1 MPRIG
6 RKDGASLRPGA
17 DGSTAREPMRRNAVA
32 TSLGTGAAQ
41 CGHDVWEDPM
51 LSKALLRLGASA
63 ARHPW
68 RVIGAWLIAATLA
81 VLAALA
87 FGGRTADSMTAPG
100 LDSQRAAEL
109 IERAGTGQ
117 EGMTA
122 QVVVTPRDGGATF
135 FDDGSARTALTRVRA
150 EVGRLPHVL
159 GTSDPAGAL
168 DAGGDTAVRGGLI
181 SADGRIAVVRVQYPD
196 QSQLSGADLDA
207 LVGLGDQLRA
217 ELPLRVEMGGNL
229 FYAFSEADGG
239 ASELIGLLAAATI
252 LFLAF
257 GSLVAAV
264 LPIGMAVFGLT
275 IGVATMTVL
284 AGVVDVPAFAPVLG
298 SMVGLGVGIDY
309 ALFVLARH
317 REHLARGLAP
327 HEAAGRAV
335 ATAGRPVVF
344 AGGVVVVSILGLA
357 VANVPFI
364 AVGGLA
370 VSIVVLIMV
379 VASVTLLP
387 AFLGAAGPRLARTD
401 RTDRVG
407 RAERIGRIGRIGQA
421 LRTGIP
427 GRLARRRDT
436 VAGAAPAVG
445 WRRWIGHVGRHPVLY
460 AVGAAGLL
468 LTAALPVLGLRVGLP
483 DDGSMPQS
491 RTERRAYDLVA
502 EGFGP
507 GTNGPLVIAADP
519 AGDPGVLDR
528 LVGAVAAD
536 PGIASVAPTRIDRAS
551 GIATFVVF
559 PTTSPQDKATADT
572 IARLRTGALPT
583 AIGSGPASAHVGGAT
598 ASLSDVG
605 QRTSQRLPVL
615 VAVVLA
621 MSFLLLVPVFRSI
634 LVPLKAVLLNLL
646 SIGAAYGVM
655 VAVFQWGWGGALIG
669 LESTVPIVSF
679 IPMFL
684 FAILFGL
691 SMDYEVFLLARVRE
705 EYLRTGDNGTAIV
718 EGVSRTARII
728 TSAALIMVAVFLSFA
743 VAEDPSTKMFGLG
756 LATAIFIDATVV
768 RMVLVPATMTL
779 LGRANWWLPKW
790 LDRIL
795 PRGPVGTNDT
805 DDTNDPDDTDG
816 TDDADDAV
824 AESTGEAA
832 RPRLVGG

>member
-1 MPRIG
+1 
-6 RKDGASLRPGA
+6 
-17 DGSTAREPMRRNAVA
+17 
-32 TSLGTGAAQ
+32 
-41 CGHDVWEDPM
+41 M

-63 ARHPW
+63 AHHPW
-68 RVIGAWLIAATLA
+68 RVIAAWLITATLA
-81 VLAALA
+81 VLAAVA

-100 LDSQRAAEL
+100 LDSRRAAEL

-122 QVVVTPRDGGATF
+122 QVVVTPLDDGATF
-135 FDDGSARTALTRVRA
+135 FDDDGARTALTRLQA
-150 EVGRLPHVL
+150 EVKRLPHVL

-168 DAGGDTAVRGGLI
+168 DARGDTAVRGGLV
-181 SADGRIAVVRVQYPD
+181 SADGRIAVIRVQYPD
-196 QSQLSGADLDA
+196 QSRLSAEDLDA
-207 LVGLGDQLRA
+207 LVDLGDRLRA
-217 ELPLRVEMGGNL
+217 ELPLRIEMGGNL
-229 FYAFSEADGG
+229 FYAFSDPDGG
-239 ASELIGLLAAATI
+239 ASELIGLLAAAAI

-257 GSLVAAV
+257 GSLVAAA

-275 IGVATMTVL
+275 VGVATMTVL
-284 AGVVDVPAFAPVLG
+284 AGVTDVPTFAPVLG

-317 REHLARGLAP
+317 REYLACGLDPQA
-327 HEAAGRAV
+327 AAGRAV

-344 AGGVVVVSILGLA
+344 AGGTVVVSILGLA
-357 VANVPFI
+357 VANVPFMT
-364 AVGGLA
+364 VGGVA
-370 VSIVVLIMV
+370 VSIVVLTMV
-379 VASVTLLP
+379 LASVTLLP
-387 AFLGAAGPRLARTD
+387 AFLGAAGPRLAR
-401 RTDRVG
+401 
-407 RAERIGRIGRIGQA
+407 AGRIGRA
-421 LRTGIP
+421 LQTRKP
-427 GRLARRRDT
+427 GRLARRRDPA
-436 VAGAAPAVG
+436 AGAAHAAG
-445 WRRWIGHVGRHPVLY
+445 WRRWIGHVSRHPVPY

-468 LTAALPVLGLRVGLP
+468 LTATLPVLGLRVGLP
-483 DDGSMPQS
+483 DDGSLPHS

-519 AGDPGVLDR
+519 TGDPGVLDR
-528 LVGAVAAD
+528 LVATVAAD
-536 PGIASVAPTRIDRAS
+536 PGIASVAPTHIDRAT
-551 GIATFVVF
+551 GIATLVVF

-572 IARLRTGALPT
+572 IARLRTDVLPA
-583 AIGSGPASAHVGGAT
+583 AIGPGPARAHVGGAA

-605 QRTSQRLPVL
+605 QRTSQRLPVF
-615 VAVVLA
+615 VAAVLA
-621 MSFLLLVPVFRSI
+621 MSFLLLMLVFRSI

-646 SIGAAYGVM
+646 SIGAAYGIM

-669 LESTVPIVSF
+669 LEATVPIVSF

-691 SMDYEVFLLARVRE
+691 SMDYEVFLLSRVRE

-779 LGRANWWLPKW
+779 LGRTNWWLPKW
-790 LDRIL
+790 LDRML
-795 PRGPVGTNDT
+795 PRGPVGT
-805 DDTNDPDDTDG
+805 DDTD
-816 TDDADDAV
+816 
-824 AESTGEAA
+824 AESTGEAP
-832 RPRLVGG
+832 RPRLVDR

>member
-1 MPRIG
+1 
-6 RKDGASLRPGA
+6 
-17 DGSTAREPMRRNAVA
+17 
-32 TSLGTGAAQ
+32 
-41 CGHDVWEDPM
+41 M

-68 RVIGAWLIAATLA
+68 RVIAAWLIAATLV
-81 VLAALA
+81 VLAAVA

-100 LDSQRAAEL
+100 LDSRRAAEL

-122 QVVVTPRDGGATF
+122 QVVVTPLDDGTTF
-135 FDDGSARTALTRVRA
+135 FDDDGARTALTRLRA
-150 EVGRLPHVL
+150 EVKRLPHVL

-168 DAGGDTAVRGGLI
+168 DAGGDTAVRGGLV

-196 QSQLSGADLDA
+196 QSRLSAEDLDA
-207 LVGLGDQLRA
+207 LVDLGDRLRA
-217 ELPLRVEMGGNL
+217 ELPLRIEMGGNL
-229 FYAFSEADGG
+229 FYVFTDPDGG
-239 ASELIGLLAAATI
+239 ASELIGLLAAAAI

-257 GSLVAAV
+257 GSLVAAA

-275 IGVATMTVL
+275 VGVATMTVL
-284 AGVVDVPAFAPVLG
+284 AGVTEVPTFAPVLG

-317 REHLARGLAP
+317 REYLACGLDP
-327 HEAAGRAV
+327 QAAATRAV

-344 AGGVVVVSILGLA
+344 AGGTVVVSILGLA
-357 VANVPFI
+357 VANVPFMT
-364 AVGGLA
+364 VGGVA
-370 VSIVVLIMV
+370 VSIVVLTMV
-379 VASVTLLP
+379 LASVTLLP
-387 AFLGAAGPRLARTD
+387 AFLGAAGPRLAR
-401 RTDRVG
+401 
-407 RAERIGRIGRIGQA
+407 AGRIGRA
-421 LRTGIP
+421 LQTRKP
-427 GRLARRRDT
+427 GRLARRRDPA
-436 VAGAAPAVG
+436 AGAAHAAG
-445 WRRWIGHVGRHPVLY
+445 WRRWIGHVSRHPVPY

-468 LTAALPVLGLRVGLP
+468 LTATLPVLGLRVGLP
-483 DDGSMPQS
+483 DDGSLPQS

-519 AGDPGVLDR
+519 TGDPGVLDR
-528 LVGAVAAD
+528 LVEAVAAD
-536 PGIASVAPTRIDRAS
+536 PGIASVAPTHIDRAT
-551 GIATFVVF
+551 GIATLVVF

-572 IARLRTGALPT
+572 IARLRTDVLPA
-583 AIGSGPASAHVGGAT
+583 AIGHGPAMAHVGGAA

-605 QRTSQRLPVL
+605 QRTSQRLPVF
-615 VAVVLA
+615 VAAVLA
-621 MSFLLLVPVFRSI
+621 MSFLLLMLVFRSI

-646 SIGAAYGVM
+646 SIGAAYGIM

-669 LESTVPIVSF
+669 LEATVPIVSF

-691 SMDYEVFLLARVRE
+691 SMDYEVFLLSRVRE

-779 LGRANWWLPKW
+779 LGRTNWWLPKW
-790 LDRIL
+790 LDRLL
-795 PRGPVGTNDT
+795 PRGPVGT
-805 DDTNDPDDTDG
+805 DDTD
-816 TDDADDAV
+816 
-824 AESTGEAA
+824 AEPTGEAP
-832 RPRLVGG
+832 RPRLVDR

>member
-1 MPRIG
+1 
-6 RKDGASLRPGA
+6 
-17 DGSTAREPMRRNAVA
+17 
-32 TSLGTGAAQ
+32 
-41 CGHDVWEDPM
+41 M

-68 RVIGAWLIAATLA
+68 RVIAAWLVAATLA
-81 VLAALA
+81 VLAAVA
-87 FGGRTADSMTAPG
+87 FGGRNADSMTAPG

-122 QVVVTPRDGGATF
+122 QVVVTPLDDGATF
-135 FDDGSARTALTRVRA
+135 FDDGGARTALTRLRA
-150 EVGRLPHVL
+150 EVKRLPHVL

-168 DAGGDTAVRGGLI
+168 DAGGDTAVRGGLV

-196 QSQLSGADLDA
+196 QSRLSAEDLDA
-207 LVGLGDQLRA
+207 LVDLGDRLRA
-217 ELPLRVEMGGNL
+217 ELPLRIEMGGHL
-229 FYAFSEADGG
+229 FYVFSDPDGG
-239 ASELIGLLAAATI
+239 ASELIGLLAAAAI

-257 GSLVAAV
+257 GSLVAAA

-275 IGVATMTVL
+275 VGVATMTVL
-284 AGVVDVPAFAPVLG
+284 AGVTEVPTFAPVLG

-317 REHLARGLAP
+317 REYLACGLDPQA
-327 HEAAGRAV
+327 AAGRAV

-344 AGGVVVVSILGLA
+344 AGGTVVVSILGLA
-357 VANVPFI
+357 VANVPFMT
-364 AVGGLA
+364 VGGLA
-370 VSIVVLIMV
+370 VSIVVLTMV
-379 VASVTLLP
+379 LASVTLLP
-387 AFLGAAGPRLARTD
+387 AFLGAAGSRLART
-401 RTDRVG
+401 
-407 RAERIGRIGRIGQA
+407 GRIGRA
-421 LRTGIP
+421 LQTRRLS
-427 GRLARRRDT
+427 RLARRRDPA
-436 VAGAAPAVG
+436 AGAAHDAG
-445 WRRWIGHVGRHPVLY
+445 WRRWIGHVSRHPVPY

-468 LTAALPVLGLRVGLP
+468 LTATLPVLGLRVGLP
-483 DDGSMPQS
+483 DDGSLPHS

-519 AGDPGVLDR
+519 TGDPGVLDR
-528 LVGAVAAD
+528 LVEAVAAD
-536 PGIASVAPTRIDRAS
+536 PGIASVAPTHIDRAT
-551 GIATFVVF
+551 GIATLVVF

-572 IARLRTGALPT
+572 IARLRTGVLPT
-583 AIGSGPASAHVGGAT
+583 AIGHGPARAHVGGAA

-605 QRTSQRLPVL
+605 QRTSQRLPVF
-615 VAVVLA
+615 VAAVLA
-621 MSFLLLVPVFRSI
+621 MSFLLLMLVFRSV

-646 SIGAAYGVM
+646 SIGASYGIM

-669 LESTVPIVSF
+669 LEATVPIVSF

-691 SMDYEVFLLARVRE
+691 SMDYEVFLLSRVRE

-779 LGRANWWLPKW
+779 LGRTNWWLPKW
-790 LDRIL
+790 LDRML
-795 PRGPVGTNDT
+795 PRGPVGT
-805 DDTNDPDDTDG
+805 DDTDP
-816 TDDADDAV
+816 
-824 AESTGEAA
+824 EPTGEAP
-832 RPRLVGG
+832 RPRLVDR

>member
-1 MPRIG
+1 
-6 RKDGASLRPGA
+6 
-17 DGSTAREPMRRNAVA
+17 
-32 TSLGTGAAQ
+32 
-41 CGHDVWEDPM
+41 M
-51 LSKALLRLGASA
+51 LSKALLRLGGGA

-68 RVIGAWLIAATLA
+68 RVIAAWLAAAALA
-81 VLAALA
+81 VLAAVA

-100 LDSQRAAEL
+100 LDSRRAAEL

-122 QVVVTPRDGGATF
+122 HVVVTPLADGATF
-135 FDDGSARTALTRVRA
+135 FDDDGARSALTRLRA

-168 DAGGDTAVRGGLI
+168 DAGGDTAVRGGLV

-196 QSQLSGADLDA
+196 QSRLSAEDLDA
-207 LVGLGDQLRA
+207 LVDLGARLRA

-229 FYAFSEADGG
+229 FYAFSDPDGG
-239 ASELIGLLAAATI
+239 VSELIGLLAAAAI

-257 GSLVAAV
+257 GSLVAAA

-275 IGVATMTVL
+275 VGVATMTVL
-284 AGVVDVPAFAPVLG
+284 AGVTDVPAFAPVLG

-317 REHLARGLAP
+317 REYLARGLGP
-327 HEAAGRAV
+327 REAAGRAV

-344 AGGVVVVSILGLA
+344 AGGTVVVSILGMA
-357 VANVPFI
+357 VADVPFMT
-364 AVGGLA
+364 VGGFA

-379 VASVTLLP
+379 LASVTLLP
-387 AFLGAAGPRLARTD
+387 AFLGAAGPRL
-401 RTDRVG
+401 G
-407 RAERIGRIGRIGQA
+407 RAGRIARALGAGR
-421 LRTGIP
+421 P
-427 GRLARRRDT
+427 GRSGRRRDT
-436 VAGAAPAVG
+436 EPAAG
-445 WRRWIGHVGRHPVLY
+445 WRRWIGHVSRHPVPY
-460 AVGAAGLL
+460 AVGAAALL
-468 LTAALPVLGLRVGLP
+468 LTATLPVLGLRVGLP
-483 DDGSMPQS
+483 DDGSLPPG

-519 AGDPGVLDR
+519 TGDPGVLDR
-528 LVGAVAAD
+528 LAGAVAAD
-536 PGIASVAPTRIDRAS
+536 PGIASVAPTHVDRAT
-551 GIATFVVF
+551 GIATLVVF
-559 PTTSPQDKATADT
+559 PTTGPQDEATADT
-572 IARLRTGALPT
+572 IDRLRTEVLPT
-583 AIGSGPASAHVGGAT
+583 AIGHGPARAHVGGAA

-605 QRTSQRLPVL
+605 RRTSGRLPVF
-615 VAVVLA
+615 VAAVLT
-621 MSFLLLVPVFRSI
+621 MSFLLLMLVFRSV

-669 LESTVPIVSF
+669 LEATVPIVSF

-691 SMDYEVFLLARVRE
+691 SMDYEVFILSRVRE

-718 EGVSRTARII
+718 EGVSRTARTI

-743 VAEDPSTKMFGLG
+743 AAEDPSAKMFGLG
-756 LATAIFIDATVV
+756 LATAILIDSTVV

-779 LGRANWWLPKW
+779 LGRTNWWLPKW
-790 LDRIL
+790 LDRML
-795 PRGPVGTNDT
+795 PGGPAGA
-805 DDTNDPDDTDG
+805 DDTGARAVPADRRVRPG
-816 TDDADDAV
+816 TRP
-824 AESTGEAA
+824 SSGGPSA
-832 RPRLVGG
+832 R

>member
-1 MPRIG
+1 
-6 RKDGASLRPGA
+6 
-17 DGSTAREPMRRNAVA
+17 
-32 TSLGTGAAQ
+32 
-41 CGHDVWEDPM
+41 M

-63 ARHPW
+63 TRHPW
-68 RVIGAWLIAATLA
+68 RVIAAWLVAATLA
-81 VLAALA
+81 VLAAVA
-87 FGGRTADSMTAPG
+87 FGGRNADSMTAPG

-109 IERAGTGQ
+109 IERARTGQ

-122 QVVVTPRDGGATF
+122 QVVVTPLDGAATF
-135 FDDGSARTALTRVRA
+135 FDHDGARTALTRLQT
-150 EVGRLPHVL
+150 EVKRLPHVL

-168 DAGGDTAVRGGLI
+168 DAGGDTAVHGGLV

-196 QSQLSGADLDA
+196 QSRLSAEDLDA
-207 LVGLGDQLRA
+207 LVDLGDQLRP
-217 ELPLRVEMGGNL
+217 ELPLRIEMGGNL
-229 FYAFSEADGG
+229 FYAFSDPDGG
-239 ASELIGLLAAATI
+239 ASELIGLLAAAAI

-257 GSLVAAV
+257 GSLVAAA

-275 IGVATMTVL
+275 VGVATMTVL
-284 AGVVDVPAFAPVLG
+284 AGVTEVPTFAPVLG

-317 REHLARGLAP
+317 REYLARGLDPQA
-327 HEAAGRAV
+327 AAGRAV

-344 AGGVVVVSILGLA
+344 AGGTVVVSILGLA
-357 VANVPFI
+357 IANVPFMT
-364 AVGGLA
+364 VGGVA
-370 VSIVVLIMV
+370 VSIVVLTMV
-379 VASVTLLP
+379 LASVTLLP
-387 AFLGAAGPRLARTD
+387 AFLGAAGPRLGRT
-401 RTDRVG
+401 
-407 RAERIGRIGRIGQA
+407 GRIGRA
-421 LRTGIP
+421 LRAGRS
-427 GRLARRRDT
+427 GRLGRRRDPA
-436 VAGAAPAVG
+436 AGAAHAAG
-445 WRRWIGHVGRHPVLY
+445 WRRWIGHVSRHPVPY

-468 LTAALPVLGLRVGLP
+468 LTATLPVLGLRVGLP
-483 DDGSMPQS
+483 DDGSLPPS

-519 AGDPGVLDR
+519 TGDPGVLDR

-536 PGIASVAPTRIDRAS
+536 PGIASVAPTHIDRAT
-551 GIATFVVF
+551 GIATLVVF

-572 IARLRTGALPT
+572 IARLRTDVLPT
-583 AIGSGPASAHVGGAT
+583 AIGDGPARAHVGGAA

-605 QRTSQRLPVL
+605 QRTSQRMPVF
-615 VAVVLA
+615 VAAVLA
-621 MSFLLLVPVFRSI
+621 MSFLLLMLVFRSI

-646 SIGAAYGVM
+646 SIGAAYGIM

-669 LESTVPIVSF
+669 LEATVPIVSF

-691 SMDYEVFLLARVRE
+691 SMDYEVFLLSRVRE
-705 EYLRTGDNGTAIV
+705 EYLRTGDSGTAIV

-779 LGRANWWLPKW
+779 LGRSNWWLPKW
-790 LDRIL
+790 LDRML
-795 PRGPVGTNDT
+795 PRGPVGT
-805 DDTNDPDDTDG
+805 DDTD
-816 TDDADDAV
+816 
-824 AESTGEAA
+824 AESTGEAP
-832 RPRLVGG
+832 RPRLVDR

>member
-1 MPRIG
+1 
-6 RKDGASLRPGA
+6 
-17 DGSTAREPMRRNAVA
+17 
-32 TSLGTGAAQ
+32 
-41 CGHDVWEDPM
+41 M
-51 LSKALLRLGASA
+51 LSKALLHLGASA

-68 RVIGAWLIAATLA
+68 RVIAAWLIATTLA
-81 VLAALA
+81 VLAAVA

-122 QVVVTPRDGGATF
+122 QVVVTPVDDGATF
-135 FDDGSARTALTRVRA
+135 SDDGARTALARLRA
-150 EVGRLPHVL
+150 EVQRLPHVL

-168 DAGGDTAVRGGLI
+168 GTGGDTAVRGGLV

-196 QSQLSGADLDA
+196 QSRLSAEDLDA
-207 LVGLGDQLRA
+207 LVDLGDRLRA
-217 ELPLRVEMGGNL
+217 ELPLRIEMGGSL
-229 FYAFSEADGG
+229 FYAFSDSDGG
-239 ASELIGLLAAATI
+239 ASELIGLLAAAAI

-257 GSLVAAV
+257 GSLVAAA

-275 IGVATMTVL
+275 VGVATMTVL
-284 AGVVDVPAFAPVLG
+284 AGVTDVPTFAPVLG

-317 REHLARGLAP
+317 REYLARGLDP

-344 AGGVVVVSILGLA
+344 AGGTVVVSILGLA
-357 VANVPFI
+357 VANVPFMT
-364 AVGGLA
+364 VGGLA
-370 VSIVVLIMV
+370 VSIVVLTMV
-379 VASVTLLP
+379 LASVTLLP
-387 AFLGAAGPRLARTD
+387 AFLGAAGPRLART
-401 RTDRVG
+401 
-407 RAERIGRIGRIGQA
+407 GRIGRA
-421 LRTGIP
+421 LQTRKP

-436 VAGAAPAVG
+436 VAGAAPAAG
-445 WRRWIGHVGRHPVLY
+445 WRRWIGHVSRHPVPY
-460 AVGAAGLL
+460 AIGAAGLL
-468 LTAALPVLGLRVGLP
+468 LTATLPVLGLRVGLP
-483 DDGSMPQS
+483 DDGSLPHS

-519 AGDPGVLDR
+519 TGDPGVLDR
-528 LVGAVAAD
+528 LVATVAAD
-536 PGIASVAPTRIDRAS
+536 PGIASVAPTHIDRAT
-551 GIATFVVF
+551 GIATLVVF

-572 IARLRTGALPT
+572 IARLRAEVLPA
-583 AIGSGPASAHVGGAT
+583 AIGHGPARAHVGGAA

-605 QRTSQRLPVL
+605 RRTSERLPVF
-615 VAVVLA
+615 VAAVLA
-621 MSFLLLVPVFRSI
+621 MSFLLLMLVFRSVV
-634 LVPLKAVLLNLL
+634 VPLKAVLLNLL
-646 SIGAAYGVM
+646 SIGAAYGIM

-669 LESTVPIVSF
+669 LEATVPIVSF

-691 SMDYEVFLLARVRE
+691 SMDYEVFLLSRVRE

-779 LGRANWWLPKW
+779 LGRTNWWLPKW
-790 LDRIL
+790 LDRML
-795 PRGPVGTNDT
+795 PRGPVGT
-805 DDTNDPDDTDG
+805 DDTD
-816 TDDADDAV
+816 
-824 AESTGEAA
+824 AESTGEAP
-832 RPRLVGG
+832 RPRLVDR

>member
-1 MPRIG
+1 
-6 RKDGASLRPGA
+6 
-17 DGSTAREPMRRNAVA
+17 
-32 TSLGTGAAQ
+32 
-41 CGHDVWEDPM
+41 M

-68 RVIGAWLIAATLA
+68 RVIAAWLIAATLA
-81 VLAALA
+81 VLAAIA

-122 QVVVTPRDGGATF
+122 QVVVTPLDGGATF
-135 FDDGSARTALTRVRA
+135 FEHGSARTALTRLRA
-150 EVGRLPHVL
+150 EVKRLPHVL

-168 DAGGDTAVRGGLI
+168 DAGGDIAVRGGLV

-196 QSQLSGADLDA
+196 QSRLSAEDLDA
-207 LVGLGDQLRA
+207 LVDLGDRLRA
-217 ELPLRVEMGGNL
+217 ELPLRIEMGGNL
-229 FYAFSEADGG
+229 FYAFSDPDGG
-239 ASELIGLLAAATI
+239 ASELIGLLAAAAI

-257 GSLVAAV
+257 GSLVAAA

-275 IGVATMTVL
+275 VGVATMTVV
-284 AGVVDVPAFAPVLG
+284 AGVTEVPTFAPVLG

-317 REHLARGLAP
+317 REYLACGLDPQA
-327 HEAAGRAV
+327 AAGRAV

-344 AGGVVVVSILGLA
+344 AGGTVVVSILGLA
-357 VANVPFI
+357 VANVPFMT
-364 AVGGLA
+364 VGGLA
-370 VSIVVLIMV
+370 VSIVVLTMV
-379 VASVTLLP
+379 LASVTLLP
-387 AFLGAAGPRLARTD
+387 AFLGAAGLRLGRT
-401 RTDRVG
+401 
-407 RAERIGRIGRIGQA
+407 GRIGRA
-421 LRTGIP
+421 LRAGRS
-427 GRLARRRDT
+427 GRLGRRRDPA
-436 VAGAAPAVG
+436 AGAAHAAG
-445 WRRWIGHVGRHPVLY
+445 WRRWIGHVSRHPVPY

-468 LTAALPVLGLRVGLP
+468 LTATLPVLGLRVGLP
-483 DDGSMPQS
+483 DDGSLPHS

-519 AGDPGVLDR
+519 TGDPGVLDR

-536 PGIASVAPTRIDRAS
+536 PGIASVAPTHIDRAT
-551 GIATFVVF
+551 GIATLVVF

-572 IARLRTGALPT
+572 IARLRTDVLPT
-583 AIGSGPASAHVGGAT
+583 AIGHGPARAHVGGAA

-605 QRTSQRLPVL
+605 QRTSQRLPVF
-615 VAVVLA
+615 VAAVLA
-621 MSFLLLVPVFRSI
+621 MSFLLLMLVFRSI

-646 SIGAAYGVM
+646 SIGAAYGIM
-655 VAVFQWGWGGALIG
+655 VAVFQWGWGGPLIG
-669 LESTVPIVSF
+669 LEATVPIVSF

-691 SMDYEVFLLARVRE
+691 SMDYEVFLLSRVRE

-779 LGRANWWLPKW
+779 LGRTNWWLPKW
-790 LDRIL
+790 LDRML
-795 PRGPVGTNDT
+795 PRGPVGT
-805 DDTNDPDDTDG
+805 
-816 TDDADDAV
+816 DA
-824 AESTGEAA
+824 EPTGETP
-832 RPRLVGG
+832 RPRLVDR

>member
-1 MPRIG
+1 
-6 RKDGASLRPGA
+6 
-17 DGSTAREPMRRNAVA
+17 
-32 TSLGTGAAQ
+32 
-41 CGHDVWEDPM
+41 M

-68 RVIGAWLIAATLA
+68 RVIAAWLIAATLA
-81 VLAALA
+81 VLAAVA

-122 QVVVTPRDGGATF
+122 QVVVTPLDGAATF
-135 FDDGSARTALTRVRA
+135 FDDDGARTALTRLRA
-150 EVGRLPHVL
+150 EVKRLPHVL

-168 DAGGDTAVRGGLI
+168 TAGGDTAVRGGLV

-196 QSQLSGADLDA
+196 QSRLSAEDLDA
-207 LVGLGDQLRA
+207 LVVLGDRLRA
-217 ELPLRVEMGGNL
+217 DLPLRIEMGGNL
-229 FYAFSEADGG
+229 FYAFSDPDGG
-239 ASELIGLLAAATI
+239 ASELIGLLAAAAI

-257 GSLVAAV
+257 GSLVAAA

-284 AGVVDVPAFAPVLG
+284 AGVTDVPTFAPVLG

-317 REHLARGLAP
+317 REYLACGLDPQA
-327 HEAAGRAV
+327 AAGRAV

-344 AGGVVVVSILGLA
+344 AGGTVVVSILGLA
-357 VANVPFI
+357 VANVPFMT
-364 AVGGLA
+364 VGGVA
-370 VSIVVLIMV
+370 VSIVVLTMV
-379 VASVTLLP
+379 LASVTLLP
-387 AFLGAAGPRLARTD
+387 AFLGAAGPRLAR
-401 RTDRVG
+401 
-407 RAERIGRIGRIGQA
+407 AGRIGRA
-421 LRTGIP
+421 LQTGKL
-427 GRLARRRDT
+427 GRLARRRDP
-436 VAGAAPAVG
+436 VAGAAPAAG
-445 WRRWIGHVGRHPVLY
+445 WRRWIGHVSRHPVPY
-460 AVGAAGLL
+460 AVGAAALL
-468 LTAALPVLGLRVGLP
+468 LTATLPVLGLRVGLP
-483 DDGSMPQS
+483 DDGSLPHS

-519 AGDPGVLDR
+519 TGDPGVLDR

-536 PGIASVAPTRIDRAS
+536 PGIASVAPTHVDRAT
-551 GIATFVVF
+551 GIATLVVF

-572 IARLRTGALPT
+572 IARLRTDVLPT
-583 AIGSGPASAHVGGAT
+583 AIGHGPARAHVGGAT

-615 VAVVLA
+615 VAAVLA
-621 MSFLLLVPVFRSI
+621 MSFLLLMLVFRSI

-646 SIGAAYGVM
+646 SIGAAYGIM

-669 LESTVPIVSF
+669 LEATVPIVSF

-691 SMDYEVFLLARVRE
+691 SMDYEVFLLSRVRE

-779 LGRANWWLPKW
+779 LGRTNWWLPKW
-790 LDRIL
+790 LDRML
-795 PRGPVGTNDT
+795 PRGPVGTD
-805 DDTNDPDDTDG
+805 
-816 TDDADDAV
+816 
-824 AESTGEAA
+824 AESTGEAP
-832 RPRLVGG
+832 RPRLVDR

>member
-1 MPRIG
+1 
-6 RKDGASLRPGA
+6 
-17 DGSTAREPMRRNAVA
+17 
-32 TSLGTGAAQ
+32 
-41 CGHDVWEDPM
+41 M

-68 RVIGAWLIAATLA
+68 RVIAAWLIAATLA
-81 VLAALA
+81 VLAAVA

-100 LDSQRAAEL
+100 LDSRRAAEL

-122 QVVVTPRDGGATF
+122 QVVVTPLDDGATF
-135 FDDGSARTALTRVRA
+135 IDDDGARTALTRLRA
-150 EVGRLPHVL
+150 EVKRLPHVL

-168 DAGGDTAVRGGLI
+168 DAGGDTAVRGGLV

-196 QSQLSGADLDA
+196 QSRLSAEDLDA
-207 LVGLGDQLRA
+207 LVDLGDRLRA
-217 ELPLRVEMGGNL
+217 ELPLRIEMGGDL
-229 FYAFSEADGG
+229 FYAFSDPNGG
-239 ASELIGLLAAATI
+239 ASELIGLLAAAAI

-257 GSLVAAV
+257 GSLVAAA

-275 IGVATMTVL
+275 VGVATMTVL
-284 AGVVDVPAFAPVLG
+284 AGVTEVPTFAPVLG

-317 REHLARGLAP
+317 REYLACGLDPQA
-327 HEAAGRAV
+327 AAGRAV

-344 AGGVVVVSILGLA
+344 AGGTVVVSILGLA
-357 VANVPFI
+357 VANVPFMT
-364 AVGGLA
+364 VGGVA
-370 VSIVVLIMV
+370 VSIVVLTMV
-379 VASVTLLP
+379 LASVTLLP
-387 AFLGAAGPRLARTD
+387 AFLGAAGPRL
-401 RTDRVG
+401 G
-407 RAERIGRIGRIGQA
+407 RAGRIGRA
-421 LRTGIP
+421 LRAGRS
-427 GRLARRRDT
+427 GRLGRRRDT
-436 VAGAAPAVG
+436 AAGAVPAAG
-445 WRRWIGHVGRHPVLY
+445 WRRWLGHVGRHPVPY
-460 AVGAAGLL
+460 AVGAAALL
-468 LTAALPVLGLRVGLP
+468 LTATLPVLGLRVGLP
-483 DDGSMPQS
+483 DDGSLPQS

-519 AGDPGVLDR
+519 TGDPGVLDR
-528 LVGAVAAD
+528 LVATVAAD
-536 PGIASVAPTRIDRAS
+536 PGIASVAPTHIDRAT
-551 GIATFVVF
+551 GIATLVVF

-572 IARLRTGALPT
+572 IARLRTDVLPT
-583 AIGSGPASAHVGGAT
+583 AIGHGPARAHVGGAA

-605 QRTSQRLPVL
+605 QRTSQRLPVF
-615 VAVVLA
+615 VAAVLA
-621 MSFLLLVPVFRSI
+621 MSFLLLMLVFRSI

-646 SIGAAYGVM
+646 SIGAAYGIM

-669 LESTVPIVSF
+669 LEATVPIVSF

-691 SMDYEVFLLARVRE
+691 SMDYEVFLLSRVRE

-718 EGVSRTARII
+718 EGVSGTARII

-779 LGRANWWLPKW
+779 LGRTNWWLPKW
-790 LDRIL
+790 LDRML
-795 PRGPVGTNDT
+795 PRGPVGT
-805 DDTNDPDDTDG
+805 DDTD
-816 TDDADDAV
+816 
-824 AESTGEAA
+824 AESTGEAP
-832 RPRLVGG
+832 RPRLVDR

>member
-1 MPRIG
+1 
-6 RKDGASLRPGA
+6 
-17 DGSTAREPMRRNAVA
+17 
-32 TSLGTGAAQ
+32 
-41 CGHDVWEDPM
+41 M

-68 RVIGAWLIAATLA
+68 RVIAAWLIAATLA
-81 VLAALA
+81 VLAAVA

-100 LDSQRAAEL
+100 LDSRRAAEL

-122 QVVVTPRDGGATF
+122 QVVVTPLDDGATF
-135 FDDGSARTALTRVRA
+135 IDDDGARTALTRLRA
-150 EVGRLPHVL
+150 EVKRLPHVL

-168 DAGGDTAVRGGLI
+168 DAGGDTAVRGGLV

-196 QSQLSGADLDA
+196 QSRLSAEDLDA
-207 LVGLGDQLRA
+207 LVDLGDRLRA
-217 ELPLRVEMGGNL
+217 ELPLRIEMGGDL
-229 FYAFSEADGG
+229 FYAFSDPNGG
-239 ASELIGLLAAATI
+239 ASELIGLLAAAAI

-257 GSLVAAV
+257 GSLVAAA

-275 IGVATMTVL
+275 VGVATMTVL
-284 AGVVDVPAFAPVLG
+284 AGVTEVPTFAPVLG

-317 REHLARGLAP
+317 REYLACGLDPQA
-327 HEAAGRAV
+327 AAGRAV

-344 AGGVVVVSILGLA
+344 AGGTVVVSILGLA
-357 VANVPFI
+357 VANVPFMT
-364 AVGGLA
+364 VGGVA
-370 VSIVVLIMV
+370 VSIVVLTMV
-379 VASVTLLP
+379 LASVTLLP
-387 AFLGAAGPRLARTD
+387 AFLGAAGPRL
-401 RTDRVG
+401 G
-407 RAERIGRIGRIGQA
+407 RAGRIGRA
-421 LRTGIP
+421 LRAGRS
-427 GRLARRRDT
+427 GRLGRRRDT
-436 VAGAAPAVG
+436 AAGAVPAAG
-445 WRRWIGHVGRHPVLY
+445 WRRWLGHVSRHPVPY
-460 AVGAAGLL
+460 AVGAAALL
-468 LTAALPVLGLRVGLP
+468 LTATLPVLGLRVGLP
-483 DDGSMPQS
+483 DDGSLPQS

-519 AGDPGVLDR
+519 TGDPGVLDR
-528 LVGAVAAD
+528 LVATVAAD
-536 PGIASVAPTRIDRAS
+536 PGIASVAPTHIDRAT
-551 GIATFVVF
+551 GIATLVVF

-572 IARLRTGALPT
+572 IARLRTDVLPT
-583 AIGSGPASAHVGGAT
+583 AIGHGPAKAHVGGAA

-605 QRTSQRLPVL
+605 QRTSQRLPVF
-615 VAVVLA
+615 VAAVLA
-621 MSFLLLVPVFRSI
+621 MSFLLLMLVFRSI

-646 SIGAAYGVM
+646 SIGAAYGIM

-669 LESTVPIVSF
+669 LEATVPIVSF

-691 SMDYEVFLLARVRE
+691 SMDYEVFLLSRVRE

-718 EGVSRTARII
+718 EGVSGTARII

-790 LDRIL
+790 LDRML
-795 PRGPVGTNDT
+795 PRGPVGT
-805 DDTNDPDDTDG
+805 DDTD
-816 TDDADDAV
+816 
-824 AESTGEAA
+824 AESTGEAP
-832 RPRLVGG
+832 RPRLVDR

>member
-1 MPRIG
+1 
-6 RKDGASLRPGA
+6 
-17 DGSTAREPMRRNAVA
+17 
-32 TSLGTGAAQ
+32 
-41 CGHDVWEDPM
+41 M
-51 LSKALLRLGASA
+51 LSKALLRLGAGA

-68 RVIGAWLIAATLA
+68 RVIAAWLVATTLA
-81 VLAALA
+81 VLAAVA

-100 LDSQRAAEL
+100 LDSQKAAEL
-109 IERAGTGQ
+109 IGRARTGQ

-122 QVVVTPRDGGATF
+122 QVVVTPRDGAATF
-135 FDDGSARTALTRVRA
+135 FDRGGARTALTRLRA
-150 EVGRLPHVL
+150 EVERLPHVL

-168 DAGGDTAVRGGLI
+168 DARGDAAVRGGLV

-196 QSQLSGADLDA
+196 QSRLSAEDLDA
-207 LVGLGDQLRA
+207 LVGLGDRLRA
-217 ELPLRVEMGGNL
+217 ELPLRIEMGGNL
-229 FYAFSEADGG
+229 FYAFSDPDGG
-239 ASELIGLLAAATI
+239 ASELIGLLAAAAI

-257 GSLVAAV
+257 GSLVAAA

-275 IGVATMTVL
+275 VGVATMTLL
-284 AGVVDVPAFAPVLG
+284 AGVTDVPTFAPVLG

-317 REHLARGLAP
+317 REYLAGGLDP
-327 HEAAGRAV
+327 RTAAGRAV

-344 AGGVVVVSILGLA
+344 AGGTVVVSILGLA
-357 VANVPFI
+357 VANVPFMT
-364 AVGGLA
+364 VGGVA

-379 VASVTLLP
+379 LASVTLLP
-387 AFLGAAGPRLARTD
+387 AFLGAAGPRLAR
-401 RTDRVG
+401 
-407 RAERIGRIGRIGQA
+407 AGRIGRA
-421 LRTGIP
+421 LRAG
-427 GRLARRRDT
+427 RRRD
-436 VAGAAPAVG
+436 VAAGAAPAAG
-445 WRRWIGHVGRHPVLY
+445 WRRWIGHVGRHPVPY

-468 LTAALPVLGLRVGLP
+468 LTATLPVLGLRVGLP
-483 DDGSMPQS
+483 DDGSLPPG

-507 GTNGPLVIAADP
+507 GTNGPLVVAADP

-536 PGIASVAPTRIDRAS
+536 PGIASVAPAHVDRAT
-551 GIATFVVF
+551 GIATLVVF
-559 PTTSPQDKATADT
+559 PATGPQDRATADT
-572 IARLRTGALPT
+572 IARLRTDVLPT
-583 AIGSGPASAHVGGAT
+583 AIGQGPARAHVGGAA

-605 QRTSQRLPVL
+605 QRTSERLPAF
-615 VAVVLA
+615 VAAVLA
-621 MSFLLLVPVFRSI
+621 MSFLLLMLVFRSV

-669 LESTVPIVSF
+669 LEATVPIVSF

-691 SMDYEVFLLARVRE
+691 SMDYEVFLLSRVRE

-743 VAEDPSTKMFGLG
+743 VADDPSTKMFGLG
-756 LATAIFIDATVV
+756 LATAILIDATVV

-790 LDRIL
+790 LDRML
-795 PRGPVGTNDT
+795 PRGPVGTADT
-805 DDTNDPDDTDG
+805 GG
-816 TDDADDAV
+816 TD
-824 AESTGEAA
+824 AEATGEAP
-832 RPRLVGG
+832 RPRLVDR

>member
-1 MPRIG
+1 
-6 RKDGASLRPGA
+6 
-17 DGSTAREPMRRNAVA
+17 
-32 TSLGTGAAQ
+32 
-41 CGHDVWEDPM
+41 M

-68 RVIGAWLIAATLA
+68 RVIAAWLIAATLA
-81 VLAALA
+81 VLAAVA

-122 QVVVTPRDGGATF
+122 QVVVTPLDDGATF
-135 FDDGSARTALTRVRA
+135 FDHDGARTALTRLQT
-150 EVGRLPHVL
+150 EVKRLPHVL

-168 DAGGDTAVRGGLI
+168 EAGGDTAVRGGLV

-196 QSQLSGADLDA
+196 QSRLSADDLDA
-207 LVGLGDQLRA
+207 LVELGDRLPA

-229 FYAFSEADGG
+229 FYAFSDPDGG
-239 ASELIGLLAAATI
+239 VSELIGLLAAATI

-257 GSLVAAV
+257 GSLVAAA

-275 IGVATMTVL
+275 VGVATMTVL
-284 AGVVDVPAFAPVLG
+284 AGVTDVPAFAPVLG

-317 REHLARGLAP
+317 REYLARGLDP
-327 HEAAGRAV
+327 REAAGRAV

-344 AGGVVVVSILGLA
+344 AGGTVVVSILGLA
-357 VANVPFI
+357 VANVPFMT
-364 AVGGLA
+364 VGGVA

-379 VASVTLLP
+379 LASVTLLP
-387 AFLGAAGPRLARTD
+387 AFLGAAGPRLAR
-401 RTDRVG
+401 
-407 RAERIGRIGRIGQA
+407 AGRIGRA
-421 LRTGIP
+421 LQTRKP
-427 GRLARRRDT
+427 GRLAPRRDPS
-436 VAGAAPAVG
+436 AGAAHAAG
-445 WRRWIGHVGRHPVLY
+445 WRRWIGHVSRHPVPY
-460 AVGAAGLL
+460 AVGAAALL
-468 LTAALPVLGLRVGLP
+468 LTATLPVLGLRVGLP
-483 DDGSMPQS
+483 DDGSLPQS

-519 AGDPGVLDR
+519 AGDAGVLDR
-528 LVGAVAAD
+528 LVTTVAAD
-536 PGIASVAPTRIDRAS
+536 PGIASVAPTQIDRAT
-551 GIATFVVF
+551 GIATLVVF
-559 PTTSPQDKATADT
+559 PTTSPQDKATTDT
-572 IARLRTGALPT
+572 IARLRTDVLPK
-583 AIGSGPASAHVGGAT
+583 AIGHGPARAHVGGAA

-605 QRTSQRLPVL
+605 RRTSERLPAF
-615 VAVVLA
+615 VAAVLA
-621 MSFLLLVPVFRSI
+621 MSFLLLMLIFRSV

-646 SIGAAYGVM
+646 SIGAAYGIM

-669 LESTVPIVSF
+669 LEATVPIVSF

-691 SMDYEVFLLARVRE
+691 SMDYEVFLLSRVRE

-779 LGRANWWLPKW
+779 LGRTNWWLPKW
-790 LDRIL
+790 LDRML
-795 PRGPVGTNDT
+795 PRGPVGT
-805 DDTNDPDDTDG
+805 DDTD
-816 TDDADDAV
+816 
-824 AESTGEAA
+824 AESTGEAS
-832 RPRLVGG
+832 RPRLVDR

>member
-1 MPRIG
+1 
-6 RKDGASLRPGA
+6 
-17 DGSTAREPMRRNAVA
+17 
-32 TSLGTGAAQ
+32 
-41 CGHDVWEDPM
+41 M

-68 RVIGAWLIAATLA
+68 RVIAAWLVAATLA
-81 VLAALA
+81 VLAAVA
-87 FGGRTADSMTAPG
+87 FGGRNADSMTAPG

-122 QVVVTPRDGGATF
+122 QVVVTPLDGAATF
-135 FDDGSARTALTRVRA
+135 FDHGSARTALTRLQT
-150 EVGRLPHVL
+150 EVKRLPHVL

-168 DAGGDTAVRGGLI
+168 NAGGDTAVRGSLV

-196 QSQLSGADLDA
+196 QSRLSAEDLDA
-207 LVGLGDQLRA
+207 LVDLGDRLRA
-217 ELPLRVEMGGNL
+217 GLPLRIEMGGSL
-229 FYAFSEADGG
+229 FYAFSDPDGG
-239 ASELIGLLAAATI
+239 ASELIGLLAAAAI

-257 GSLVAAV
+257 GSLVAAA

-275 IGVATMTVL
+275 VGVATMTVL
-284 AGVVDVPAFAPVLG
+284 AGVTDVPTFAPVLG

-317 REHLARGLAP
+317 REYLARGLDP
-327 HEAAGRAV
+327 REAAGRAV

-344 AGGVVVVSILGLA
+344 AGGTVVVSILGLA
-357 VANVPFI
+357 VANVPFMT
-364 AVGGLA
+364 VGGLA
-370 VSIVVLIMV
+370 VSIVVLTMV

-387 AFLGAAGPRLARTD
+387 AFLGAAGPRLAR
-401 RTDRVG
+401 
-407 RAERIGRIGRIGQA
+407 AGRIGRVLQTRM
-421 LRTGIP
+421 LS
-427 GRLARRRDT
+427 RLARRRDPA
-436 VAGAAPAVG
+436 AGAAHAAG
-445 WRRWIGHVGRHPVLY
+445 WRRWIGHVSRHPVPY

-468 LTAALPVLGLRVGLP
+468 LTATLPVLGLRVGLP
-483 DDGSMPQS
+483 DDGSLPHS

-519 AGDPGVLDR
+519 TGDPGVLDR

-536 PGIASVAPTRIDRAS
+536 PGIASVGPTHIDRAT
-551 GIATFVVF
+551 GIATLVVF

-572 IARLRTGALPT
+572 IARLRTDVLPT
-583 AIGSGPASAHVGGAT
+583 AIGHGPARAHVGGGA

-605 QRTSQRLPVL
+605 RRTSQRLPVF
-615 VAVVLA
+615 VAAVLA
-621 MSFLLLVPVFRSI
+621 MSFLLLMLVFRSI

-646 SIGAAYGVM
+646 SIGAAYGIM

-669 LESTVPIVSF
+669 LEATVPIVSF

-691 SMDYEVFLLARVRE
+691 SMDYEVFLLSRVRE

-779 LGRANWWLPKW
+779 LGRTNWWLPKW

-795 PRGPVGTNDT
+795 PRGPVGT
-805 DDTNDPDDTDG
+805 DDTD
-816 TDDADDAV
+816 
-824 AESTGEAA
+824 AESSGEAP
-832 RPRLVGG
+832 RPRLVDR

>member
-1 MPRIG
+1 
-6 RKDGASLRPGA
+6 
-17 DGSTAREPMRRNAVA
+17 
-32 TSLGTGAAQ
+32 
-41 CGHDVWEDPM
+41 M

-68 RVIGAWLIAATLA
+68 RVIAAWLVAATLV
-81 VLAALA
+81 VLAAVA
-87 FGGRTADSMTAPG
+87 FGGRNADSMTAPG

-122 QVVVTPRDGGATF
+122 QVVVTPLDGAATF
-135 FDDGSARTALTRVRA
+135 FDHDSARTALTRLQT
-150 EVGRLPHVL
+150 EVQRLPHVL

-168 DAGGDTAVRGGLI
+168 DAGGDTAVRGGLV
-181 SADGRIAVVRVQYPD
+181 SVDGRIAVVRVQYPD
-196 QSQLSGADLDA
+196 QSRLSAEDLDA
-207 LVGLGDQLRA
+207 LVDLGDRLRA
-217 ELPLRVEMGGNL
+217 ELPLRIEMGGSL
-229 FYAFSEADGG
+229 FYAFSDPDGG
-239 ASELIGLLAAATI
+239 ASELIGLLAAAAI

-257 GSLVAAV
+257 GSLVAAA

-275 IGVATMTVL
+275 VGVATMTVL
-284 AGVVDVPAFAPVLG
+284 AGVTDVPTFAPVLG

-317 REHLARGLAP
+317 REYLARGLDP
-327 HEAAGRAV
+327 REAAGRAV

-344 AGGVVVVSILGLA
+344 AGGTVVVSILGLA
-357 VANVPFI
+357 VANVPFMT
-364 AVGGLA
+364 VGGLA
-370 VSIVVLIMV
+370 VSIVVLTMV

-387 AFLGAAGPRLARTD
+387 AFLGAAGPRLAR
-401 RTDRVG
+401 
-407 RAERIGRIGRIGQA
+407 AGRIGRA
-421 LRTGIP
+421 LQTRKP
-427 GRLARRRDT
+427 GRLARRRT
-436 VAGAAPAVG
+436 PAAGAAHAAG
-445 WRRWIGHVGRHPVLY
+445 WRRWIGHVSRHPVPY

-468 LTAALPVLGLRVGLP
+468 LTATLPVLGLRVGLP
-483 DDGSMPQS
+483 DDGSLPPS

-519 AGDPGVLDR
+519 TGDPGVLDR
-528 LVGAVAAD
+528 LVATVAAD
-536 PGIASVAPTRIDRAS
+536 PGIASVSPTHIDRAT
-551 GIATFVVF
+551 GIATLVVF

-572 IARLRTGALPT
+572 IARLRTDVLPT
-583 AIGSGPASAHVGGAT
+583 AIGHGPARAHVGGAA

-615 VAVVLA
+615 VAAVLA
-621 MSFLLLVPVFRSI
+621 MSFLLLMLVFRSV

-646 SIGAAYGVM
+646 SIGAAYGIM

-669 LESTVPIVSF
+669 LEATVPIVSF

-691 SMDYEVFLLARVRE
+691 SMDYEVFLLSRVRE

-779 LGRANWWLPKW
+779 LGRTNWWLPKW
-790 LDRIL
+790 LDRVL
-795 PRGPVGTNDT
+795 PRGPVGT
-805 DDTNDPDDTDG
+805 DDTD
-816 TDDADDAV
+816 
-824 AESTGEAA
+824 AESTGEAP
-832 RPRLVGG
+832 RPRLVDR

>member
-1 MPRIG
+1 
-6 RKDGASLRPGA
+6 
-17 DGSTAREPMRRNAVA
+17 
-32 TSLGTGAAQ
+32 
-41 CGHDVWEDPM
+41 M

-68 RVIGAWLIAATLA
+68 RVIAAWLIAATLA
-81 VLAALA
+81 VLAATA

-122 QVVVTPRDGGATF
+122 QVVVTPLDDGATF
-135 FDDGSARTALTRVRA
+135 FDDDGARTALTRLRA
-150 EVGRLPHVL
+150 EVKRLPHVL

-168 DAGGDTAVRGGLI
+168 DAGGDTAVRGGLV

-196 QSQLSGADLDA
+196 QSRLSAEDLDA
-207 LVGLGDQLRA
+207 LVNLGDRLRA
-217 ELPLRVEMGGNL
+217 ELPLRIEMGGDL
-229 FYAFSEADGG
+229 FYAFSDPDGG
-239 ASELIGLLAAATI
+239 ASELIGLLAAAAI

-257 GSLVAAV
+257 GSLVAAA

-275 IGVATMTVL
+275 VGVATMTVL
-284 AGVVDVPAFAPVLG
+284 AGVTDVPTFAPVLG

-317 REHLARGLAP
+317 REYLARGLDP

-344 AGGVVVVSILGLA
+344 AGGTVVVSILGLA
-357 VANVPFI
+357 VANVPFMT
-364 AVGGLA
+364 VGGLA
-370 VSIVVLIMV
+370 VSIVVLTMV

-387 AFLGAAGPRLARTD
+387 AFLGAAGPRLAR
-401 RTDRVG
+401 
-407 RAERIGRIGRIGQA
+407 AGRIGRA
-421 LRTGIP
+421 LQTRKL
-427 GRLARRRDT
+427 GRLARRRDPA
-436 VAGAAPAVG
+436 AGAAHAAG
-445 WRRWIGHVGRHPVLY
+445 WRRWIGHVSRHPVPY

-468 LTAALPVLGLRVGLP
+468 LTATLPVLGLRVGLP
-483 DDGSMPQS
+483 DDGSLPHS

-519 AGDPGVLDR
+519 TGDPGVLDR

-536 PGIASVAPTRIDRAS
+536 PGIASVAPTHIDRAT
-551 GIATFVVF
+551 GIATLVVF

-572 IARLRTGALPT
+572 IARLRTDVLPT
-583 AIGSGPASAHVGGAT
+583 AIGHGPARAHVGGAA

-605 QRTSQRLPVL
+605 QRTSQRLPVF
-615 VAVVLA
+615 VAAVLA
-621 MSFLLLVPVFRSI
+621 MSFLLLMLVFRSI

-646 SIGAAYGVM
+646 SIGAAYGIM

-669 LESTVPIVSF
+669 LEATVPIVSF

-691 SMDYEVFLLARVRE
+691 SMDYEVFLLSRVRE

-779 LGRANWWLPKW
+779 LGRTNWWLPKW
-790 LDRIL
+790 LDRML
-795 PRGPVGTNDT
+795 PRGPVGT
-805 DDTNDPDDTDG
+805 DDTDAQ
-816 TDDADDAV
+816 T
-824 AESTGEAA
+824 TGEAP
-832 RPRLVGG
+832 RPRLVDR

>member
-1 MPRIG
+1 
-6 RKDGASLRPGA
+6 
-17 DGSTAREPMRRNAVA
+17 
-32 TSLGTGAAQ
+32 
-41 CGHDVWEDPM
+41 M

-68 RVIGAWLIAATLA
+68 RVIAAWLVAAMLA

-109 IERAGTGQ
+109 IEQAGTGQ

-135 FDDGSARTALTRVRA
+135 FDGDGARTALTRLQT
-150 EVGRLPHVL
+150 EVKRLPHVL

-168 DAGGDTAVRGGLI
+168 DAGRDSAVRGGLV

-196 QSQLSGADLDA
+196 QSRLSAEDLDA
-207 LVGLGDQLRA
+207 LVGLGDRLRA
-217 ELPLRVEMGGNL
+217 ELPLRIEMGGSL
-229 FYAFSEADGG
+229 FYAFSDPDGG
-239 ASELIGLLAAATI
+239 ASELIGLLAAAAI

-257 GSLVAAV
+257 GSLVAAA

-275 IGVATMTVL
+275 VGVAAMTVL
-284 AGVVDVPAFAPVLG
+284 AGVTDVPAFAPVLG

-317 REHLARGLAP
+317 REYLARGLDP

-344 AGGVVVVSILGLA
+344 AGGTVVVSILGMA
-357 VANVPFI
+357 VANVPFMT
-364 AVGGLA
+364 VGGLA
-370 VSIVVLIMV
+370 VSIVVLTMV
-379 VASVTLLP
+379 LASVTLLP
-387 AFLGAAGPRLARTD
+387 AFLGAAGPRLAR
-401 RTDRVG
+401 
-407 RAERIGRIGRIGQA
+407 AGRIVRALQTGR
-421 LRTGIP
+421 P
-427 GRLARRRDT
+427 GRLARRRDPA
-436 VAGAAPAVG
+436 AGAAHAAG
-445 WRRWIGHVGRHPVLY
+445 WRRWIGHVSQHPVPY

-468 LTAALPVLGLRVGLP
+468 LTATLPVLGLRVGLP
-483 DDGSMPQS
+483 DDGSLPQS

-519 AGDPGVLDR
+519 SGDPGVVDR
-528 LVGAVAAD
+528 LVTAVAAD
-536 PGIASVAPTRIDRAS
+536 PGVASVAPTHVDRAT
-551 GIATFVVF
+551 GIATLVVF
-559 PTTSPQDKATADT
+559 PTTSPQDKATAGT
-572 IARLRTGALPT
+572 IARLRTDVLPA
-583 AIGSGPASAHVGGAT
+583 AIGHGPARAHVGGAA

-605 QRTSQRLPVL
+605 QRTSQRLPVF
-615 VAVVLA
+615 VAAVLA
-621 MSFLLLVPVFRSI
+621 MSFLLLMLVFRSI

-646 SIGAAYGVM
+646 SIGAAYGIM

-669 LESTVPIVSF
+669 LEATVPIVSF

-691 SMDYEVFLLARVRE
+691 SMDYEVFLLSRVRE

-718 EGVSRTARII
+718 EGVSGTARTI

-743 VAEDPSTKMFGLG
+743 VAEDPSAKMFGLG

-779 LGRANWWLPKW
+779 LGRANWWLPTW
-790 LDRIL
+790 LDRML
-795 PRGPVGTNDT
+795 PRGPVA
-805 DDTNDPDDTDG
+805 TDG
-816 TDDADDAV
+816 TG
-824 AESTGEAA
+824 AESTGEAP
-832 RPRLVGG
+832 RPRLVDR

>member
-1 MPRIG
+1 
-6 RKDGASLRPGA
+6 
-17 DGSTAREPMRRNAVA
+17 
-32 TSLGTGAAQ
+32 
-41 CGHDVWEDPM
+41 M

-63 ARHPW
+63 ARHPCW
-68 RVIGAWLIAATLA
+68 VIAAWLIAATLA
-81 VLAALA
+81 VLAAIA

-100 LDSQRAAEL
+100 LDSRRAAEL

-122 QVVVTPRDGGATF
+122 QVVVTPLDDGATF
-135 FDDGSARTALTRVRA
+135 FDDDSARTALTRLRA
-150 EVGRLPHVL
+150 EVKRLPHVL

-168 DAGGDTAVRGGLI
+168 DAGGDTAVLGGLV

-196 QSQLSGADLDA
+196 QSRLSAEDLDA
-207 LVGLGDQLRA
+207 LVDLGDRLRA
-217 ELPLRVEMGGNL
+217 ELPLRIEMGGNL
-229 FYAFSEADGG
+229 FYAFSDPDGG
-239 ASELIGLLAAATI
+239 ASELIGLLAAAAI

-257 GSLVAAV
+257 GSLVAAA

-275 IGVATMTVL
+275 VGVATMTVL
-284 AGVVDVPAFAPVLG
+284 AGVTDVPTFAPVLG

-317 REHLARGLAP
+317 REYLARGLDP

-344 AGGVVVVSILGLA
+344 AGGTVVVSILGMA
-357 VANVPFI
+357 VANVPFMT
-364 AVGGLA
+364 VGGVA
-370 VSIVVLIMV
+370 VSIVVLTMV
-379 VASVTLLP
+379 LASVTLLP
-387 AFLGAAGPRLARTD
+387 AFLGAAGPRLAR
-401 RTDRVG
+401 
-407 RAERIGRIGRIGQA
+407 AGRIGRA
-421 LRTGIP
+421 LQTGKL
-427 GRLARRRDT
+427 GRLARQRDT
-436 VAGAAPAVG
+436 VAGAAPAAG
-445 WRRWIGHVGRHPVLY
+445 WRGWIGHVSRHPVLY
-460 AVGAAGLL
+460 AIGAAGLL
-468 LTAALPVLGLRVGLP
+468 LTATLPVLGLRVGLP
-483 DDGSMPQS
+483 DDGSLPHS

-519 AGDPGVLDR
+519 ARDPGVLDR
-528 LVGAVAAD
+528 LVATVAAD
-536 PGIASVAPTRIDRAS
+536 PGIASVAPTHIDRAT
-551 GIATFVVF
+551 GIATLVVF

-572 IARLRTGALPT
+572 IARLRTDVLPT
-583 AIGSGPASAHVGGAT
+583 AIGHGPARAHVGGAA

-605 QRTSQRLPVL
+605 QRTSQRLPVF
-615 VAVVLA
+615 VAAVLA
-621 MSFLLLVPVFRSI
+621 MSFLLLMLVFRSI

-646 SIGAAYGVM
+646 SIGAAYGIM

-669 LESTVPIVSF
+669 LEATVPIVSF

-691 SMDYEVFLLARVRE
+691 SMDYEVFLLSRVRE

-718 EGVSRTARII
+718 EGVSGTARII

-779 LGRANWWLPKW
+779 LGRTNWWLPKW
-790 LDRIL
+790 LDRML
-795 PRGPVGTNDT
+795 PRGPVGT
-805 DDTNDPDDTDG
+805 DDTD
-816 TDDADDAV
+816 
-824 AESTGEAA
+824 AESTGEAP
-832 RPRLVGG
+832 RPRPVDR

>member
-1 MPRIG
+1 
-6 RKDGASLRPGA
+6 
-17 DGSTAREPMRRNAVA
+17 
-32 TSLGTGAAQ
+32 
-41 CGHDVWEDPM
+41 M

-68 RVIGAWLIAATLA
+68 RVIAAWLIAATLA
-81 VLAALA
+81 VLAAIA

-122 QVVVTPRDGGATF
+122 QVVVTPLDGAATF
-135 FDDGSARTALTRVRA
+135 FDDDGARTALTRLRA
-150 EVGRLPHVL
+150 EVKRLPHVL

-168 DAGGDTAVRGGLI
+168 DAGGDTAVRGGLV

-196 QSQLSGADLDA
+196 QSRLSAEDLDA
-207 LVGLGDQLRA
+207 LVGLGDRLRA

-229 FYAFSEADGG
+229 FYAFSDPDGG
-239 ASELIGLLAAATI
+239 VSELIGLLAAAVI

-257 GSLVAAV
+257 GSLVAAA

-275 IGVATMTVL
+275 VGVATMTVL
-284 AGVVDVPAFAPVLG
+284 AGVTDVPTFAPVLG

-317 REHLARGLAP
+317 REYLAGGLDP

-344 AGGVVVVSILGLA
+344 AGGTVVVSILGLA
-357 VANVPFI
+357 VANVPFMT
-364 AVGGLA
+364 VGGLA

-379 VASVTLLP
+379 LASVTLLP
-387 AFLGAAGPRLARTD
+387 AFLGAAGPRL
-401 RTDRVG
+401 G
-407 RAERIGRIGRIGQA
+407 RAGRIGRA
-421 LRTGIP
+421 LRTRKP
-427 GRLARRRDT
+427 GRLARRRHPA
-436 VAGAAPAVG
+436 AGAAHAAG
-445 WRRWIGHVGRHPVLY
+445 WRRWIGHVSRHPVPY

-468 LTAALPVLGLRVGLP
+468 LTATLPVLGLRVGLP
-483 DDGSMPQS
+483 DDGSLPHS

-519 AGDPGVLDR
+519 TGDPGVLDR

-536 PGIASVAPTRIDRAS
+536 PGIASVAPTHIDRAT
-551 GIATFVVF
+551 GIATLVVF

-572 IARLRTGALPT
+572 IARLRTDVLPT
-583 AIGSGPASAHVGGAT
+583 AIGHGPARAHVGGAA

-605 QRTSQRLPVL
+605 RRTSERLPVF
-615 VAVVLA
+615 VAAVLA
-621 MSFLLLVPVFRSI
+621 MSFLLLMLVFRSI

-646 SIGAAYGVM
+646 SIGAAYGIM

-669 LESTVPIVSF
+669 LEATVPIVSF

-691 SMDYEVFLLARVRE
+691 SMDYEVFLLSRVRE

-743 VAEDPSTKMFGLG
+743 VADDPSTKMFGLG

-779 LGRANWWLPKW
+779 LGRTNWWLPKW
-790 LDRIL
+790 LDRML
-795 PRGPVGTNDT
+795 PRGPVGT
-805 DDTNDPDDTDG
+805 DDTD
-816 TDDADDAV
+816 
-824 AESTGEAA
+824 AESTGEAP
-832 RPRLVGG
+832 RPRLVDR

>member
-1 MPRIG
+1 
-6 RKDGASLRPGA
+6 
-17 DGSTAREPMRRNAVA
+17 
-32 TSLGTGAAQ
+32 
-41 CGHDVWEDPM
+41 M
-51 LSKALLRLGASA
+51 LSNVLLRLGGGA

-68 RVIGAWLIAATLA
+68 RVIAAWLIAATLA
-81 VLAALA
+81 VLAAIA

-122 QVVVTPRDGGATF
+122 QVVVTPLDGDATF
-135 FDDGSARTALTRVRA
+135 FGHGSARTALIRLQT
-150 EVGRLPHVL
+150 EVERLPHVL

-168 DAGGDTAVRGGLI
+168 DAGGDTAVLGGLV

-196 QSQLSGADLDA
+196 QSRLSAEDLDA
-207 LVGLGDQLRA
+207 LVDLGDRLRT
-217 ELPLRVEMGGNL
+217 ELPLRIEMGGNL
-229 FYAFSEADGG
+229 FYAFSEPNGG
-239 ASELIGLLAAATI
+239 VSELIGILAAAAI

-257 GSLVAAV
+257 GSLVAAA
-264 LPIGMAVFGLT
+264 LPIGMALFGLT

-284 AGVVDVPAFAPVLG
+284 AGVTDVPTFAPVLG

-317 REHLARGLAP
+317 REYLARGLEA

-357 VANVPFI
+357 VANVPFMT
-364 AVGGLA
+364 VGGIA

-387 AFLGAAGPRLARTD
+387 AFLGAAGPRLAR
-401 RTDRVG
+401 V
-407 RAERIGRIGRIGQA
+407 GRIGRA
-421 LRTGIP
+421 LQSGKP
-427 GRLARRRDT
+427 GRIARRGP
-436 VAGAAPAVG
+436 VAGAAPATG
-445 WRRWIGHVGRHPVLY
+445 WRRWIGHVSRYPVLY
-460 AVGAAGLL
+460 AIGAAGLL
-468 LTAALPVLGLRVGLP
+468 LTATLPVLGLRVGLP
-483 DDGSMPQS
+483 DDGSQPPS

-528 LVGAVAAD
+528 LVGAVSAD
-536 PGIASVAPTRIDRAS
+536 PGIASVAPTHIDRAT

-559 PTTSPQDKATADT
+559 PATSPQDKATADS
-572 IARLRTGALPT
+572 IARLRTGVLPT
-583 AIGSGPASAHVGGAT
+583 AIGDGPARAHIGGAT

-605 QRTSQRLPVL
+605 RRTSQRLPVL
-615 VAVVLA
+615 VAAVLA
-621 MSFLLLVPVFRSI
+621 MSFLLLMLVFRSI

-646 SIGAAYGVM
+646 SIGAAYGIM

-669 LESTVPIVSF
+669 LEATVPIVSF

-691 SMDYEVFLLARVRE
+691 SMDYEVFLLSRVRE

-718 EGVSRTARII
+718 EGISRTARII

-779 LGRANWWLPKW
+779 LGRSNWWLPRW
-790 LDRIL
+790 MDRML
-795 PRGPVGTNDT
+795 PRGPVGTEGINGT
-805 DDTNDPDDTDG
+805 SG
-816 TDDADDAV
+816 TDAD
-824 AESTGEAA
+824 AESRG
-832 RPRLVGG
+832 

>member
-1 MPRIG
+1 
-6 RKDGASLRPGA
+6 
-17 DGSTAREPMRRNAVA
+17 
-32 TSLGTGAAQ
+32 
-41 CGHDVWEDPM
+41 M
-51 LSKALLRLGASA
+51 LSKALLRLGGGA

-68 RVIGAWLIAATLA
+68 RVIAAWLVAAALA
-81 VLAALA
+81 VLAAVA

-117 EGMTA
+117 EGITA
-122 QVVVTPRDGGATF
+122 QVVVTPLDGAATF
-135 FDDGSARTALTRVRA
+135 FDHDGARTALTRLQT
-150 EVGRLPHVL
+150 EVERLPHVL

-168 DAGGDTAVRGGLI
+168 RAGRDTAVRGGLV

-196 QSQLSGADLDA
+196 QSRLSAEDLDA
-207 LVGLGDQLRA
+207 LVGLGDRLRA
-217 ELPLRVEMGGNL
+217 ELPLRIEMGGNL
-229 FYAFSEADGG
+229 FYALSDPDGG
-239 ASELIGLLAAATI
+239 VSELIGLLAAAAI

-257 GSLVAAV
+257 GSLVAAA

-275 IGVATMTVL
+275 VGVATMTVL
-284 AGVVDVPAFAPVLG
+284 AGVTDVPAFAPVLG

-317 REHLARGLAP
+317 REYLARGLGP

-344 AGGVVVVSILGLA
+344 AGGTVVVSILGLA
-357 VANVPFI
+357 FANVPFMT
-364 AVGGLA
+364 VGGLA

-379 VASVTLLP
+379 IASVTLLP
-387 AFLGAAGPRLARTD
+387 AFLGAAGPRLGRTL
-401 RTDRVG
+401 
-407 RAERIGRIGRIGQA
+407 RA
-421 LRTGIP
+421 
-427 GRLARRRDT
+427 GRLFRRR
-436 VAGAAPAVG
+436 GAAPDAGPAAG
-445 WRRWIGHVGRHPVLY
+445 WRRWIGHVSRHPVPY

-468 LTAALPVLGLRVGLP
+468 LAATLPVLGLRVGLP
-483 DDGSMPQS
+483 DDGSLPHS

-519 AGDPGVLDR
+519 AGDPGVVDR

-536 PGIASVAPTRIDRAS
+536 PGIASVVPTHTDRAT
-551 GIATFVVF
+551 GIATLVVF
-559 PTTSPQDKATADT
+559 PTTSPQDKATAET
-572 IARLRTGALPT
+572 ITRLRTDVLPT
-583 AIGSGPASAHVGGAT
+583 AIGPGPARAHVGGAA

-605 QRTSQRLPVL
+605 RRTSQRLPVF
-615 VAVVLA
+615 VAAVLT
-621 MSFLLLVPVFRSI
+621 MSFLLLMLVFRSV

-646 SIGAAYGVM
+646 SIGAAYGIM

-669 LESTVPIVSF
+669 LEATVPIVSF

-691 SMDYEVFLLARVRE
+691 SMDYEVFLLSRVRE
-705 EYLRTGDNGTAIV
+705 EYLRTSDNGTAIV
-718 EGVSRTARII
+718 EGVSGTARII

-743 VAEDPSTKMFGLG
+743 VADDPSAKMFGLG
-756 LATAIFIDATVV
+756 LATAILIDATVV

-779 LGRANWWLPKW
+779 LGRSNWWLPKW
-790 LDRIL
+790 LDRML
-795 PRGPVGTNDT
+795 PRGPV
-805 DDTNDPDDTDG
+805 
-816 TDDADDAV
+816 
-824 AESTGEAA
+824 EH
-832 RPRLVGG
+832 

>member
-1 MPRIG
+1 
-6 RKDGASLRPGA
+6 
-17 DGSTAREPMRRNAVA
+17 
-32 TSLGTGAAQ
+32 
-41 CGHDVWEDPM
+41 M
-51 LSKALLRLGASA
+51 LSKALLRLGTGA

-68 RVIGAWLIAATLA
+68 RVIAAWLVAATLA
-81 VLAALA
+81 VLAAIA

-100 LDSQRAAEL
+100 LDSQRAAQL

-117 EGMTA
+117 EGITA
-122 QVVVTPRDGGATF
+122 QVVVTPLDGAATF
-135 FDDGSARTALTRVRA
+135 FDDGSVRTALTRLQDEVR
-150 EVGRLPHVL
+150 RLPHVL
-159 GTSDPAGAL
+159 GTTDTAGAL
-168 DAGGDTAVRGGLI
+168 DTGGDTAVRDGLV

-196 QSQLSGADLDA
+196 QSRLSAEDLHA
-207 LVGLGDQLRA
+207 LVDLGDRLRA
-217 ELPLRVEMGGNL
+217 ELPLRIEMGGNL
-229 FYAFSEADGG
+229 FYVFSNADGG
-239 ASELIGLLAAATI
+239 ASELIGLLAAAAI

-257 GSLVAAV
+257 GSLVAAA

-275 IGVATMTVL
+275 VGVATMTVL
-284 AGVVDVPAFAPVLG
+284 AGVTDIPTFAPVLG

-317 REHLARGLAP
+317 REYLARGLDP
-327 HEAAGRAV
+327 REAAGRAV

-344 AGGVVVVSILGLA
+344 AGGTVVVSILGLA
-357 VANVPFI
+357 VANVPFMT
-364 AVGGLA
+364 VGGFA

-387 AFLGAAGPRLARTD
+387 AFLGLAGPHLAR
-401 RTDRVG
+401 
-407 RAERIGRIGRIGQA
+407 AGRIGRALQA
-421 LRTGIP
+421 RKP
-427 GRLARRRDT
+427 GRLARRRDSA
-436 VAGAAPAVG
+436 AGAIPAAAG
-445 WRRWIGHVGRHPVLY
+445 WRRWIGHVSRHPVPY

-468 LTAALPVLGLRVGLP
+468 LTATLPVLGLRVGLP
-483 DDGSMPQS
+483 DDGSLPHS

-536 PGIASVAPTRIDRAS
+536 PGIASVAPTHIDRAT
-551 GIATFVVF
+551 GIATLVVF

-572 IARLRTGALPT
+572 IARLRTDVLPA
-583 AIGSGPASAHVGGAT
+583 AIGHGPARAHVGGAA

-605 QRTSQRLPVL
+605 QRTSRRLPVL
-615 VAVVLA
+615 VAAVLA
-621 MSFLLLVPVFRSI
+621 MSFLLLMLVFRSI

-646 SIGAAYGVM
+646 SIGAAYGIM

-669 LESTVPIVSF
+669 LEATVPIVSF

-691 SMDYEVFLLARVRE
+691 SMDYEVFLLSRVRE

-718 EGVSRTARII
+718 EGVSGTARII

-756 LATAIFIDATVV
+756 MATAIFIDATVV

-779 LGRANWWLPKW
+779 LGRTNWWLPGW
-790 LDRIL
+790 LDRML
-795 PRGPVGTNDT
+795 PRGPVGT
-805 DDTNDPDDTDG
+805 
-816 TDDADDAV
+816 A
-824 AESTGEAA
+824 AEPTGETP
-832 RPRLVGG
+832 RPRLVDR

>member
-1 MPRIG
+1 
-6 RKDGASLRPGA
+6 
-17 DGSTAREPMRRNAVA
+17 
-32 TSLGTGAAQ
+32 
-41 CGHDVWEDPM
+41 M

-68 RVIGAWLIAATLA
+68 RVIAAWLVAATLA
-81 VLAALA
+81 VLAAVA
-87 FGGRTADSMTAPG
+87 FGGRNADSMTAPG

-122 QVVVTPRDGGATF
+122 QVVVTPLDGAATF
-135 FDDGSARTALTRVRA
+135 FDHGSARTALTRLQT
-150 EVGRLPHVL
+150 EVKRLPHVL

-168 DAGGDTAVRGGLI
+168 DAGGDTAVRGSLV

-196 QSQLSGADLDA
+196 QSRLSAEDLDA
-207 LVGLGDQLRA
+207 LVDLGDRLRA
-217 ELPLRVEMGGNL
+217 ELPLRIEMGGSL
-229 FYAFSEADGG
+229 FYAFSDPDGG
-239 ASELIGLLAAATI
+239 ASELIGLLAAAAI

-257 GSLVAAV
+257 GSLVAAA

-275 IGVATMTVL
+275 VGVATMTVL
-284 AGVVDVPAFAPVLG
+284 AGVTDVPTFAPVLG

-317 REHLARGLAP
+317 REYLARGLDP
-327 HEAAGRAV
+327 REAAGRAV

-344 AGGVVVVSILGLA
+344 AGGTVVVSILGLA
-357 VANVPFI
+357 VANVPFMT
-364 AVGGLA
+364 VGGLA
-370 VSIVVLIMV
+370 VSIVVLTMV

-387 AFLGAAGPRLARTD
+387 AFLGAAGPRLAR
-401 RTDRVG
+401 
-407 RAERIGRIGRIGQA
+407 AGRIGRA
-421 LRTGIP
+421 LQTRML
-427 GRLARRRDT
+427 GRLARRRDPA
-436 VAGAAPAVG
+436 AGAAHAAG
-445 WRRWIGHVGRHPVLY
+445 WRRWIGHVSRHPVPY

-468 LTAALPVLGLRVGLP
+468 LTATLPVLGLRVGLP
-483 DDGSMPQS
+483 DDGSLPHS
-491 RTERRAYDLVA
+491 RSERRAYDLVA

-519 AGDPGVLDR
+519 TGDPGVLDR

-536 PGIASVAPTRIDRAS
+536 PGIASVAPTHIDRAT
-551 GIATFVVF
+551 GIATLVVF

-572 IARLRTGALPT
+572 IARLRTDVLPT
-583 AIGSGPASAHVGGAT
+583 AIGHGPARAHVGGGA

-605 QRTSQRLPVL
+605 RRTSQRLPMF
-615 VAVVLA
+615 VAAVLA
-621 MSFLLLVPVFRSI
+621 MSFLLLMLVFRSI

-646 SIGAAYGVM
+646 SIGAAYGIM

-669 LESTVPIVSF
+669 LEATVPIVSF

-691 SMDYEVFLLARVRE
+691 SMDYEVFLLSRVRE

-779 LGRANWWLPKW
+779 LGRTNWWLPKW
-790 LDRIL
+790 LDRML
-795 PRGPVGTNDT
+795 PRGPVGT
-805 DDTNDPDDTDG
+805 DDTD
-816 TDDADDAV
+816 
-824 AESTGEAA
+824 AESSGEAP
-832 RPRLVGG
+832 RPRLVDR

>member
-1 MPRIG
+1 
-6 RKDGASLRPGA
+6 
-17 DGSTAREPMRRNAVA
+17 
-32 TSLGTGAAQ
+32 
-41 CGHDVWEDPM
+41 M

-68 RVIGAWLIAATLA
+68 RVIAAWLIAATLA
-81 VLAALA
+81 VLAAVA

-122 QVVVTPRDGGATF
+122 QVVVTPLDDGATF
-135 FDDGSARTALTRVRA
+135 FDHGSARTALTRLQT
-150 EVGRLPHVL
+150 EVKRLPHVL

-168 DAGGDTAVRGGLI
+168 DAGGDTAVRGGLV

-196 QSQLSGADLDA
+196 QSRLSAEDLDA
-207 LVGLGDQLRA
+207 LVDLGDRLRA
-217 ELPLRVEMGGNL
+217 ELPLRIEMGGNL
-229 FYAFSEADGG
+229 FYAFSDPDGG
-239 ASELIGLLAAATI
+239 ASELIGLLAAAAI

-257 GSLVAAV
+257 GSLVAAA

-284 AGVVDVPAFAPVLG
+284 AGVTDVPTFAPVLG

-317 REHLARGLAP
+317 REYLACGLDPQA
-327 HEAAGRAV
+327 AAGRAV

-344 AGGVVVVSILGLA
+344 AGGTVVVSILGLA
-357 VANVPFI
+357 VANVPFMT
-364 AVGGLA
+364 VGGVA
-370 VSIVVLIMV
+370 VSIVVLTMV
-379 VASVTLLP
+379 LASVTLLP
-387 AFLGAAGPRLARTD
+387 AFLGAAGPRLAR
-401 RTDRVG
+401 
-407 RAERIGRIGRIGQA
+407 AGRIGRA
-421 LRTGIP
+421 LQTGKL
-427 GRLARRRDT
+427 GRLARRRDP
-436 VAGAAPAVG
+436 VAGAAPAAG
-445 WRRWIGHVGRHPVLY
+445 WRRWIGHVSRHPVLY

-468 LTAALPVLGLRVGLP
+468 LTATLPVLGLRVGLP
-483 DDGSMPQS
+483 DDGSLPHS

-519 AGDPGVLDR
+519 TGDPGVLDR
-528 LVGAVAAD
+528 LVATVAAD
-536 PGIASVAPTRIDRAS
+536 PGIASVAPTQIDRAT
-551 GIATFVVF
+551 GIATLVVF

-572 IARLRTGALPT
+572 IARLRTDVLPT
-583 AIGSGPASAHVGGAT
+583 AIGHGPARAHVGGAA

-605 QRTSQRLPVL
+605 RRTSERLPLL
-615 VAVVLA
+615 VATVLA
-621 MSFLLLVPVFRSI
+621 MSFLLLMLVFRSV

-646 SIGAAYGVM
+646 SIGAAYGIM

-669 LESTVPIVSF
+669 LEATVPIVSF

-691 SMDYEVFLLARVRE
+691 SMDYEVFLLSRVRE

-718 EGVSRTARII
+718 EGVSGTARII

-743 VAEDPSTKMFGLG
+743 VAEDPSAKMFGLG

-779 LGRANWWLPKW
+779 LGRTNWWLPKW
-790 LDRIL
+790 LDRML
-795 PRGPVGTNDT
+795 PRGPVGT
-805 DDTNDPDDTDG
+805 DDTD
-816 TDDADDAV
+816 
-824 AESTGEAA
+824 AESTGETP
-832 RPRLVGG
+832 RPRLV

>member
-1 MPRIG
+1 
-6 RKDGASLRPGA
+6 
-17 DGSTAREPMRRNAVA
+17 
-32 TSLGTGAAQ
+32 
-41 CGHDVWEDPM
+41 M

-68 RVIGAWLIAATLA
+68 RVIAAWLIATTLA
-81 VLAALA
+81 VLAAVA

-122 QVVVTPRDGGATF
+122 QVVVTPLDDGATF
-135 FDDGSARTALTRVRA
+135 FDHGSARTALTRLQT
-150 EVGRLPHVL
+150 EVKRLPHVL
-159 GTSDPAGAL
+159 GTSDPARAL
-168 DAGGDTAVRGGLI
+168 DAGRDTAVRGGLV

-196 QSQLSGADLDA
+196 QNRLSAEDLDA
-207 LVGLGDQLRA
+207 LVDLGDRLRA
-217 ELPLRVEMGGNL
+217 ELPLRIEMGGNL
-229 FYAFSEADGG
+229 FYAFSDPDGG
-239 ASELIGLLAAATI
+239 ASELIGLLAAAAI

-257 GSLVAAV
+257 GSLVAAA

-284 AGVVDVPAFAPVLG
+284 AGVTEVPTFAPVLG

-317 REHLARGLAP
+317 REYLARGLDPQA
-327 HEAAGRAV
+327 AAGRAA

-344 AGGVVVVSILGLA
+344 AGGTVVVSILGLA
-357 VANVPFI
+357 VANVPFMT
-364 AVGGLA
+364 VGGLA
-370 VSIVVLIMV
+370 VSIVVLTMV
-379 VASVTLLP
+379 LASVTLLP
-387 AFLGAAGPRLARTD
+387 AFLGAAGPRLART
-401 RTDRVG
+401 
-407 RAERIGRIGRIGQA
+407 GRIGRA
-421 LRTGIP
+421 LQTRKP
-427 GRLARRRDT
+427 GRLARRRDPA
-436 VAGAAPAVG
+436 AGTAYAAG
-445 WRRWIGHVGRHPVLY
+445 WRRWIGHVSRHPVPY

-468 LTAALPVLGLRVGLP
+468 LTATLPVLGLRVGLP
-483 DDGSMPQS
+483 DDGSLPQS

-519 AGDPGVLDR
+519 SGDPGVLDR

-536 PGIASVAPTRIDRAS
+536 PGIASVAPTHIDRAT
-551 GIATFVVF
+551 GIATLVVF
-559 PTTSPQDKATADT
+559 PTTSPQDKATAET
-572 IARLRTGALPT
+572 IARLRTDVLPT
-583 AIGSGPASAHVGGAT
+583 AIGPGPARAHVGGAA

-605 QRTSQRLPVL
+605 QRTSERLPVF
-615 VAVVLA
+615 VAAVLA
-621 MSFLLLVPVFRSI
+621 MSFLLLMLVFRSI

-646 SIGAAYGVM
+646 SIGAAYGIM

-669 LESTVPIVSF
+669 LEATVPIVSF

-691 SMDYEVFLLARVRE
+691 SMDYEVFLLSRVRE

-743 VAEDPSTKMFGLG
+743 VANDPSTKMFGLG

-779 LGRANWWLPKW
+779 LGRTNWWLPKW
-790 LDRIL
+790 LDRML
-795 PRGPVGTNDT
+795 PRGPVGT
-805 DDTNDPDDTDG
+805 DDTD
-816 TDDADDAV
+816 
-824 AESTGEAA
+824 AESTGNAP
-832 RPRLVGG
+832 RPRLVDR

>member
-1 MPRIG
+1 
-6 RKDGASLRPGA
+6 
-17 DGSTAREPMRRNAVA
+17 
-32 TSLGTGAAQ
+32 
-41 CGHDVWEDPM
+41 M

-68 RVIGAWLIAATLA
+68 RVIATWLIAATLA
-81 VLAALA
+81 VLAAVA

-109 IERAGTGQ
+109 IERARTGQ

-122 QVVVTPRDGGATF
+122 QVVLTPLDDGATF
-135 FDDGSARTALTRVRA
+135 FDDDGARTALTRLRA
-150 EVGRLPHVL
+150 EVERLPHVL
-159 GTSDPAGAL
+159 GASDPAGAL
-168 DAGGDTAVRGGLI
+168 DAGRDTAVRGGLV

-196 QSQLSGADLDA
+196 QSRLSAEDLDA
-207 LVGLGDQLRA
+207 LVGLGDRLRG
-217 ELPLRVEMGGNL
+217 ELPLRMEMGGSL
-229 FYAFSEADGG
+229 FYAFSDPDGG
-239 ASELIGLLAAATI
+239 ASELIGLLAAAAI

-257 GSLVAAV
+257 GSLVAAA

-275 IGVATMTVL
+275 VGVATMTVL
-284 AGVVDVPAFAPVLG
+284 AGVTEVPTFAPVLG

-317 REHLARGLAP
+317 REYLARGLDP

-344 AGGVVVVSILGLA
+344 AGGTVVVSILGLA
-357 VANVPFI
+357 VANVPFMT
-364 AVGGLA
+364 VGGLA

-379 VASVTLLP
+379 LASVTLLP
-387 AFLGAAGPRLARTD
+387 AFLGAAGPRL
-401 RTDRVG
+401 G
-407 RAERIGRIGRIGQA
+407 RAGRIGRA
-421 LRTGIP
+421 LRTRSR
-427 GRLARRRDT
+427 GRLARRRDPA
-436 VAGAAPAVG
+436 AGAAHAAG
-445 WRRWIGHVGRHPVLY
+445 WRRWIGHVSRHPVPY

-468 LTAALPVLGLRVGLP
+468 LTATLPVLGLRVGLP
-483 DDGSMPQS
+483 DDGSLPQS

-507 GTNGPLVIAADP
+507 GTNGPLVIAVDP
-519 AGDPGVLDR
+519 TGDGGVVDR
-528 LVGAVAAD
+528 LASTVAAD
-536 PGIASVAPTRIDRAS
+536 PGIASVAPTHIDRAT
-551 GIATFVVF
+551 GIATLVVF

-572 IARLRTGALPT
+572 IARLRTDVLPT
-583 AIGSGPASAHVGGAT
+583 AIGQGPARAHVGGAA

-605 QRTSQRLPVL
+605 RRTSQRLPVL
-615 VAVVLA
+615 VAAVLA
-621 MSFLLLVPVFRSI
+621 MSFLLLMLVFRSV

-655 VAVFQWGWGGALIG
+655 VAVFQWGWGSALIG
-669 LESTVPIVSF
+669 LEATVPIVSF

-691 SMDYEVFLLARVRE
+691 SMDYEVFLLSRVRE

-779 LGRANWWLPKW
+779 LGRTNWWLPKW
-790 LDRIL
+790 LDRML
-795 PRGPVGTNDT
+795 PRGPVGA
-805 DDTNDPDDTDG
+805 DDTD
-816 TDDADDAV
+816 
-824 AESTGEAA
+824 AESTGEAPL
-832 RPRLVGG
+832 PRLVDR

>member
-1 MPRIG
+1 
-6 RKDGASLRPGA
+6 
-17 DGSTAREPMRRNAVA
+17 
-32 TSLGTGAAQ
+32 
-41 CGHDVWEDPM
+41 M
-51 LSKALLRLGASA
+51 LSKALLRLGTGA

-68 RVIGAWLIAATLA
+68 RVIAVWLIAATLA
-81 VLAALA
+81 VLAATA

-122 QVVVTPRDGGATF
+122 QVVVTPLDGGATF
-135 FDDGSARTALTRVRA
+135 FHDDGARTALTRLQT
-150 EVGRLPHVL
+150 EVQRLPHVL

-168 DAGGDTAVRGGLI
+168 GAGGDTAVRGGLV

-196 QSQLSGADLDA
+196 QSRLSAEDLDA
-207 LVGLGDQLRA
+207 LVGLGDRLRA
-217 ELPLRVEMGGNL
+217 ELPLRIEMGGNL
-229 FYAFSEADGG
+229 FYAFSDPNGG
-239 ASELIGLLAAATI
+239 ASELIGILAAAAI

-257 GSLVAAV
+257 GSLVAAA

-284 AGVVDVPAFAPVLG
+284 AGVTDVPTFAPVLG

-317 REHLARGLAP
+317 REYLARGLDP
-327 HEAAGRAV
+327 QEAAGRAV

-357 VANVPFI
+357 VANVPFMT
-364 AVGGLA
+364 VGGLA

-387 AFLGAAGPRLARTD
+387 AFLGVAGPRLAR
-401 RTDRVG
+401 
-407 RAERIGRIGRIGQA
+407 AGRIGRA
-421 LRTGIP
+421 LQSRKP

-436 VAGAAPAVG
+436 GAGAAPAAG
-445 WRRWIGHVGRHPVLY
+445 WRRWIGHVCRHPVLY
-460 AVGAAGLL
+460 AIGAAGLL
-468 LTAALPVLGLRVGLP
+468 LTATLPVLGLRVGLP
-483 DDGSMPQS
+483 DDGSMPHS

-536 PGIASVAPTRIDRAS
+536 PGIGAVAPTHIDRAT
-551 GIATFVVF
+551 GIATLVVF

-572 IARLRTGALPT
+572 IARLRTAVLPT
-583 AIGSGPASAHVGGAT
+583 AIGHGPARAHVGGAT

-615 VAVVLA
+615 VAAVLA
-621 MSFLLLVPVFRSI
+621 MSFLLLMLVFRSV

-646 SIGAAYGVM
+646 SIGAAYGIM

-669 LESTVPIVSF
+669 LEATVPIVSF

-691 SMDYEVFLLARVRE
+691 SMDYEVFLLSRVRE
-705 EYLRTGDNGTAIV
+705 EYLRTSDNGTAIV
-718 EGVSRTARII
+718 EGVSGTARII
-728 TSAALIMVAVFLSFA
+728 TSAALIMVAVFLSFT

-779 LGRANWWLPKW
+779 LGRTNWWLPKW
-790 LDRIL
+790 LDGML
-795 PRGPVGTNDT
+795 PRGPVGTDVQS
-805 DDTNDPDDTDG
+805 
-816 TDDADDAV
+816 A
-824 AESTGEAA
+824 GEPPSPAA
-832 RPRLVGG
+832 G

>member
-1 MPRIG
+1 
-6 RKDGASLRPGA
+6 
-17 DGSTAREPMRRNAVA
+17 
-32 TSLGTGAAQ
+32 
-41 CGHDVWEDPM
+41 M
-51 LSKALLRLGASA
+51 LSKALLRLGTSA

-68 RVIGAWLIAATLA
+68 RVIAAWLIAATLA
-81 VLAALA
+81 VLAAIA

-100 LDSQRAAEL
+100 LDSQRAAQL

-122 QVVVTPRDGGATF
+122 QVVVTPLDGAATF
-135 FDDGSARTALTRVRA
+135 FGHDSARTALTRLQT
-150 EVGRLPHVL
+150 EVKRLPHVL

-168 DAGGDTAVRGGLI
+168 GAGGDTAVRGGLV

-196 QSQLSGADLDA
+196 QSRLSAEDLDA
-207 LVGLGDQLRA
+207 LVGLGDRLRA
-217 ELPLRVEMGGNL
+217 ELPLRIEMGGNL
-229 FYAFSEADGG
+229 FYAFSEPAGG
-239 ASELIGLLAAATI
+239 ASELIGILAAAAI

-257 GSLVAAV
+257 GSLVAAA
-264 LPIGMAVFGLT
+264 LPIGMALFGLT
-275 IGVATMTVL
+275 IGVATMTLL
-284 AGVVDVPAFAPVLG
+284 AGVTDVPTFAPVLG

-317 REHLARGLAP
+317 REYLARGLDP

-344 AGGVVVVSILGLA
+344 AGGTVVVSILGLA
-357 VANVPFI
+357 VANVPFMT
-364 AVGGLA
+364 VGGIA

-387 AFLGAAGPRLARTD
+387 AFLGAAGPRLAR
-401 RTDRVG
+401 
-407 RAERIGRIGRIGQA
+407 AGRIGRA
-421 LRTGIP
+421 LRTRKP
-427 GRLARRRDT
+427 GRLARRRDPA
-436 VAGAAPAVG
+436 AGAAHSTG
-445 WRRWIGHVGRHPVLY
+445 WRRWIGHVSRHPVPY

-468 LTAALPVLGLRVGLP
+468 LTATLPVLGLRVGLP
-483 DDGSMPQS
+483 DDGSLPHS

-528 LVGAVAAD
+528 LVATVAAD
-536 PGIASVAPTRIDRAS
+536 PGIASVAPTHIDRAT
-551 GIATFVVF
+551 GVATLVVF

-572 IARLRTGALPT
+572 IARLRTDVLPT
-583 AIGSGPASAHVGGAT
+583 AIGHGPARAHVGGAA

-605 QRTSQRLPVL
+605 QRTSERLPAF
-615 VAVVLA
+615 VAAVLA
-621 MSFLLLVPVFRSI
+621 MSFLLLMLAFRSV

-646 SIGAAYGVM
+646 SIGAAYGIM

-669 LESTVPIVSF
+669 LEATVPIVSF

-691 SMDYEVFLLARVRE
+691 SMDYEVFLLSRVRE
-705 EYLRTGDNGTAIV
+705 EYLRTGDNRTAIV
-718 EGVSRTARII
+718 EGVSGTARII

-743 VAEDPSTKMFGLG
+743 VADDPSTKMFGLG

-779 LGRANWWLPKW
+779 LGRTNWWLPKW
-790 LDRIL
+790 LDRML
-795 PRGPVGTNDT
+795 PRGPVGT
-805 DDTNDPDDTDG
+805 DDTD
-816 TDDADDAV
+816 
-824 AESTGEAA
+824 AESTGEAP
-832 RPRLVGG
+832 RPRLVDR